1 MAHKKNVET
10 HKKNGT
16 YRPDRHIK
24 NEEAGALIKV
34 LPGAPFPLSAEAGR
48 VYIEE
53 GKQLIAQSLLK
64 ASDIRLLAM
73 YATEIGVYIEEMSA
87 ALEEGVIITLPNGIS
102 TTSAHRKAAESALKN
117 ASGLADK
124 LALSPAARVR
134 LGVETPSAAAPG
146 RINIIDYIKGGAF
159 KKTGET
165 AL

>member
-24 NEEAGALIKV
+24 NEEAGALLKK
-34 LPGAPFPLSAEAGR
+34 LPGAPFPLSKEAGR

-53 GKQLIAQSLLK
+53 GEQLIAQSLLK

-73 YATEIGVYIEEMSA
+73 YATEIAVYIEEMSA
-87 ALEEGVIITLPNGIS
+87 ALEEGVTITLPNGIS

-134 LGVETPSAAAPG
+134 LGVETLSAAAPG

-159 KKTGET
+159 KKREP
-165 AL
+165 LN

>member
-1 MAHKKNVET
+1 MSHKKSVET

-53 GKQLIAQSLLK
+53 GKQLIEQGLLK

-73 YATEIGVYIEEMSA
+73 YATEVGVYIEEMSA
-87 ALEEGVIITLPNGIS
+87 ALEEGVVINLPNGIS

-124 LALSPAARVR
+124 LALSPAARAR
-134 LGVETPSAAAPG
+134 LG
-146 RINIIDYIKGGAF
+146 IKPEPPEKFDPLGDF
-159 KKTGET
+159 
-165 AL
+165 LN